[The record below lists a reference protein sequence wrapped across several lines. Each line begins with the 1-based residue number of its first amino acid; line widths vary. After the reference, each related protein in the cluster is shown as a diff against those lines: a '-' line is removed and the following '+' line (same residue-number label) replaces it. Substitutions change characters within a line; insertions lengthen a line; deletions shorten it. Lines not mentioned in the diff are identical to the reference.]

1 MRSNGDLLDDPKT
14 QIAGHKG
21 NESLP
26 FDSTLLLESKKEL
39 ERVLHHPTISRS
51 LNLVRFL
58 SFICNKHF
66 DGEGKEI
73 RERMVAVE
81 ALGRKE
87 STFDSHADPIVRVT
101 ARDLRK
107 KLREYYENEGRDYPI
122 QIVLPK
128 GRYIP
133 QFVRNQT
140 ELTSVLPIVEPATED
155 EEALSVLYAEPP
167 ESFASYSTLDKPSGR
182 WQMILRYALGA
193 GLLIVTFLAG
203 YLVGHRQRP

>member
-66 DGEGKEI
+66 DGEGEEI
-73 RERMVAVE
+73 RERTVAVE

-87 STFDSHADPIVRVT
+87 ATFDSHADPIVRVT

-107 KLREYYENEGRDYPI
+107 KLSEYYENEGRDHRL
-122 QIVLPK
+122 QIVLPR

-133 QFVRNQT
+133 QFVRNQPGT
-140 ELTSVLPIVEPATED
+140 AAVPATVEPASGD
-155 EEALSVLYAEPP
+155 EPLLSVAPAAHAADVAVEPP
-167 ESFASYSTLDKPSGR
+167 IEKR
-182 WQMILRYALGA
+182 K
-193 GLLIVTFLAG
+193 
-203 YLVGHRQRP
+203 